1 MHPEGIVANN
11 VPPGTGLAIAGE
23 LQLSEPVGGQH
34 LRTVVLTNT
43 RQAGRFSS
51 YVPDHRP
58 NPALEY
64 AYLRENGI
72 DQHLRDRMRFPLN
85 PLERLDILYAGIDP
99 LRALRVLLHDRHVDA
114 VVCVYENTA
123 PVIVALRHV
132 FRFGAPVFLLEVSER
147 GWRPRDA
154 ILDFV
159 VPRVDQVLTLTSASK
174 RYVESAYKL
183 KRPAIVVG
191 YAVDEIFFRPDAEA
205 SGSAYPGGDYIL
217 AVGDDQT
224 RDYDVLLEACASV
237 DIPLVI
243 RSGLALRIPPRL
255 GDQVKVIANRLSYQ
269 ELRDLYRH
277 ARLVAL
283 PLRDAD
289 NPGGITTLF
298 EGMAMAK
305 PIVCSDT
312 GATRDFIV
320 DRKTGFLVPPGDA
333 TAFCAAVMRLL
344 ADPDQATAVGT
355 AARRRLEQNFSLR
368 RRSERIAAAIK
379 ATLSSLRGRAVR

>member
-1 MHPEGIVANN
+1 VANN
-11 VPPGTGLAIAGE
+11 ASHESRLAMDGE
-23 LQLSEPVGGQH
+23 PQLSERVGGQY

-64 AYLRENGI
+64 LYLRENGI

-99 LRALRVLLHDRHVDA
+99 LRALSVLVRDRHVDA
-114 VVCVYENTA
+114 VLCVYENTA
-123 PVIVALRHV
+123 PVIVALRRA
-132 FRFGAPVFLLEVSER
+132 FRFGAPVFLWEVSER

-159 VPRVDQVLTLTSASK
+159 VPRVDQVLTLTIASK
-174 RYVESAYKL
+174 RYVESAYNL

-191 YAVDEIFFRPDAEA
+191 YAVDETFFRPDAEA
-205 SGSAYPGGDYIL
+205 SCRAYPGGDYIL

-237 DIPLVI
+237 DVSLVI
-243 RSGLALRIPPRL
+243 RTGLPLRIPPQL
-255 GDQVKVIANRLSYQ
+255 GEKVKVIANQLSYR

-289 NPGGITTLF
+289 NPGGVTTLF

-320 DRKTGFLVPPGDA
+320 DRENGFLVPPGDA
-333 TAFCAAVMRLL
+333 KALRAAVMRVL
-344 ADPDQATAVGT
+344 AHPDQAAAVGIV
-355 AARRRLEQNFSLR
+355 ARRRLEQNFSLR
-368 RRSERIAAAIK
+368 RRSERMAAAIRD
-379 ATLSSLRGRAVR
+379 TLSLLRGRASR

>member
-1 MHPEGIVANN
+1 MANDASHE
-11 VPPGTGLAIAGE
+11 TGLAMGGDR
-23 LQLSEPVGGQH
+23 QPSEQVDGPY
-34 LRTVVLTNT
+34 LRIVVLTNT

-51 YVPDHRP
+51 YVPDRGP

-64 AYLRENGI
+64 VYLRENGI

-114 VVCVYENTA
+114 VLCVYENTA
-123 PVIVALRHV
+123 PFIVALRRIL
-132 FRFGAPVFLLEVSER
+132 RFGVPVFLWEVSER

-174 RYVESAYKL
+174 RYVESAYNL

-191 YAVDEIFFRPDAEA
+191 YAVDETFFRPDAEA
-205 SGSAYPGGDYIL
+205 GCRAYRGGDYIL

-243 RSGLALRIPPRL
+243 RTGLPLRIPPQL
-255 GDQVKVIANRLSYQ
+255 SEKVKVIANRLSYR

-289 NPGGITTLF
+289 NPGGVTTLF

-320 DRKTGFLVPPGDA
+320 DRENGFLVPPGDA
-333 TAFCAAVMRLL
+333 KALRAAVMRVL
-344 ADPDQATAVGT
+344 AHPDQAAAAGM

-368 RRSERIAAAIK
+368 RRSERMAAAIRD
-379 ATLSSLRGRAVR
+379 TLSLLRGRALR